1 MMACNSERG
10 REGEQLAV
18 DWLVSKGFTILH
30 RNWRYRQFEI
40 DIVAMKNGMPH
51 FVEVKYRSSQQYG
64 YPESSVRSR
73 KKTSIFHAV
82 NEFMFRHPVYR
93 DFRVDILSIYEK
105 KQGGAEFF
113 FIEDI
118 YL

>member
-1 MMACNSERG
+1 MACKTELG
-10 REGEQLAV
+10 RDGEQLAV
-18 DWLVSKGFTILH
+18 DWLTGKGFTILH

-40 DIVAMKNGMPH
+40 DIVALKNGLPH
-51 FVEVKYRSSQQYG
+51 FIEVKLRSSQQFG
-64 YPESSVRSR
+64 YPEDGVKG
-73 KKTSIFHAV
+73 KKKSFIFRAV

-105 KQGGAEFF
+105 KKGAAEYF
-113 FIEDI
+113 FIEDV

>member
-1 MMACNSERG
+1 MACKTELG

-40 DIVAMKNGMPH
+40 DIVALKNEMPH
-51 FVEVKYRSSQQYG
+51 FIEVKYRSSQQFG
-64 YPESSVRSR
+64 FPEAGVTG
-73 KKTSIFHAV
+73 KKKSSIFRAV
-82 NEFMFRHPVYR
+82 NEFMFRHPRYR

-105 KQGGAEFF
+105 MKGSAQFY
-113 FIEDI
+113 FIEDV

>member
-1 MMACNSERG
+1 MACNTELGRG
-10 REGEQLAV
+10 GEQLAV
-18 DWLVSKGFTILH
+18 DWLTGKGYTILH

-40 DIVAMKNGMPH
+40 DIVALKNEMPH

-64 YPESSVRSR
+64 YPEAGVQG
-73 KKTSIFHAV
+73 KKKSAIFRAV
-82 NEFMFRHPVYR
+82 NEFMFRHPAYR

-105 KQGGAEFF
+105 KKGDAEYF
-113 FIEDI
+113 FIEDV